1 MFILHGRVGGP
12 AAAAVMANSFLG
24 FIGLALALV
33 TLNLIVVPLGAPLG
47 MSVAL
52 AVSVGWSLLVVL
64 AKRRGLPV

>member
-1 MFILHGRVGGP
+1 
-12 AAAAVMANSFLG
+12 MANSFLG